1 MKKFILT
8 VVALVGF
15 NNFLAAQDYQQTVNW
30 LKDNIGQIDHVNC
43 PTIQL
48 YGNNLEINDSGVK
61 LYDENQSCK
70 IEWSEIKDVEKSREF
85 IYLISEKTIDNK
97 PIVLKFFINNE
108 DTDIYFTHA
117 LKFMKNL
124 NDSNIA
130 KNK

>member
-97 PIVLKFFINNE
+97 PIVLKFFINNN
-108 DTDIYFTHA
+108 DTEIHFTHA
-117 LKFMKNL
+117 FKFMKNL